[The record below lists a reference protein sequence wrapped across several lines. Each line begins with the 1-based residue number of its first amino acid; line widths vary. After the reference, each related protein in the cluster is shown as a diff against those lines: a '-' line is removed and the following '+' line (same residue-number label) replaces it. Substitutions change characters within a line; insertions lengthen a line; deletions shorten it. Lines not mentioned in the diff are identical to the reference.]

1 MTKLSCSVILIQ
13 IDTNY
18 YQVNEMDVS
27 RFAQMLGDKAFFD
40 LKKMRYKYPESFDGF
55 LKALKEIYA
64 KPLPLFGQNGI
75 PLVYLDH
82 YVGVDFRS
90 VKLLL
95 RPQSE
100 RYGVKAAEDEIL
112 SSSAIESIDFS
123 RDSIRSILTGL
134 APRDEAETRILGQ
147 KKGLEFIANPA
158 NRITEENLHLLYQ
171 MMVGDFLPV
180 EERLPEGAF
189 YRNDAVYVVSD
200 RVEHTGIDSHQL
212 PGCMRALMAFI
223 DREDGINEL
232 LKASMIHFYLAY
244 LHPYFDGNGRM
255 ARMVHLWFL
264 IQKGYQTAL
273 FVPFSSLIAASRK
286 EYYAAFTAV
295 EENSRISSVL
305 DVTPFL
311 KYITEKVY
319 NQLPQSVVDMDTL
332 SLYQDAVK
340 EGRITPKEASLWR
353 FVLSNYGSAEFSTK
367 QLERDYRDVAYGT
380 IRNFVQKFH
389 SLGLLENSVH
399 GNRNRYR
406 VQASQLK

>member
-1 MTKLSCSVILIQ
+1 
-13 IDTNY
+13 
-18 YQVNEMDVS
+18 MDVS

-40 LKKMRYKYPESFDGF
+40 LKKMLYKYPESFDDF

-64 KPLPLFGQNGI
+64 KPLPLLGQNGI

-82 YVGVDFRS
+82 YAGVDFRS

-123 RDSIRSILTGL
+123 RDKIRSILTGL
-134 APRDEAETRILGQ
+134 APSDEAETRILGQ

-171 MMVGDFLPV
+171 MMVGDFLPD
-180 EERLPEGAF
+180 EERLPKGAF

-200 RVEHTGIDSHQL
+200 HVEHTGIDSHQL

-223 DREDGINEL
+223 AREDGINEL

-264 IQKGYQTAL
+264 VQKGYRTAL
-273 FVPFSSLIAASRK
+273 FVPFSSLIAASRR

-295 EENSRISSVL
+295 EENSRISGVL

-311 KYITEKVY
+311 KYFAEMVYNRMPQSAVSADILAQYREAAEAGQVTEKE
-319 NQLPQSVVDMDTL
+319 S
-332 SLYQDAVK
+332 A
-340 EGRITPKEASLWR
+340 LWR
-353 FVLSNYGSAEFSTK
+353 FVLSHYGSNEFSTK
-367 QLERDYRDVAYGT
+367 QLERDFGNAAYGK
-380 IRNFVQKFH
+380 RVK
-389 SLGLLENSVH
+389 
-399 GNRNRYR
+399 YR
-406 VQASQLK
+406 IKP